1 MHNVHRRWT
10 RTSNNLGTCLGDE
23 HHVITLLDPLF
34 RWEPVAKLFRDDSY
48 LQTMLDFEAALARA
62 EASSGIIPASAANAI
77 AAKCRVEL
85 FDKQKLAEAA
95 SLAGNLAIPLVKQL
109 KALVS
114 ADDDNKDA
122 AAFVHWGATSQDAID
137 TALVLQLRE
146 ALPLISG
153 DLVNLCARL
162 AKMADQ
168 HRLTPIVARTWM
180 QHAIPTTLGIKFAGW
195 LDALGRHRERFRE
208 MQNRC
213 LVLQFGG
220 AAGTLAALGSQGGVI
235 AKHLSEQLKLPLP
248 QIPWHS
254 HGDRLSEIATTLGL
268 LTSTLGKIARDISLH
283 TQTEIDELREPAE
296 EGRGR
301 SSSMPHKRNPVACA
315 TILAAAIRVPGL
327 VSTMLS
333 AMVQEDERGL
343 GGWHTEWETL
353 PEIVCLTAGAM
364 HHLAAMVPR
373 LEIDVKRMRENLE
386 LTKGLIF
393 AEAIAAAL
401 GEKISRSHARELI
414 DAASERAITEKRHL
428 RDVINDDQKIAK
440 HLSPQQLDKL
450 FDPRNYTGTA
460 SEFIDRVIENYKPHK
475 KF

>member
-1 MHNVHRRWT
+1 MHHVHRRGT
-10 RTSNNLGTCLGDE
+10 RTSNNFGTCLGDE
-23 HHVITLLDPLF
+23 HHVMTLLDPLF

-62 EASSGIIPASAANAI
+62 EASSDVIPSSAANAI
-77 AAKCRVEL
+77 ASKCRVEL

-95 SLAGNLAIPLVKQL
+95 SFAGNLAIPLVKQL
-109 KALVS
+109 KGLV
-114 ADDDNKDA
+114 AADNKDA
-122 AAFVHWGATSQDAID
+122 AGFVHWGATSQDAID

-153 DLVNLCARL
+153 DLENLCARL

-168 HRLTPIVARTWM
+168 HRLTPIVARTWL
-180 QHAIPTTLGIKFAGW
+180 QQAVPTTLGIKFAGW

-248 QIPWHS
+248 QMPWHS
-254 HGDRLSEIATTLGL
+254 QRDRFSEIATALGS
-268 LTSTLGKIARDISLH
+268 LTGTLGKIARDVSLH
-283 TQTEIDELREPAE
+283 MQTEIDELREPAE
-296 EGRGR
+296 EDRGG
-301 SSSMPHKRNPVACA
+301 SSTMPHKRNPVACA
-315 TILAAAIRVPGL
+315 AVLAAAMRAPGL
-327 VSTMLS
+327 VATMLT
-333 AMVQEDERGL
+333 AMIQEDERGL
-343 GGWHTEWETL
+343 GGWHAEWETL

-364 HHLAAMVPR
+364 HRLATVVPR

-393 AEAIAAAL
+393 AEAITAAL

-414 DAASERAITEKRHL
+414 DAASERAIKEKRHL
-428 RDVINDDQKIAK
+428 RDVVNDDRKIAE
-440 HLSPQQLDKL
+440 HLSVQQLDKL
-450 FDPRNYTGTA
+450 FDPRNYTGIA
-460 SEFIDRVIENYKPHK
+460 SEFIDAAIENYKSHK
-475 KF
+475 NS